1 MYKLLEKSE
10 NKFLLLLIAGLAS
23 IVSYSLQSKEPLAV
37 MGAAIIIAGAALVSG
52 GLLGFLFG
60 IPRTLQ
66 SRQNGGDISDSHKSS
81 NLNDQPSIHEEFD
94 IKPSTIGYEANTNL
108 EQISDW
114 LTKILVG
121 VGLIQISSITTN
133 LEVLA
138 IKLKPTLGNT
148 ESSPSFAIALIIY
161 FSVLGFIVGY
171 LWTRLT
177 LIGQLRRSE
186 QQILVKRIETLENSD
201 QQDAEAVA
209 STMIQLD
216 ELHEPE
222 VSQRTLDKV
231 IGEASAYTKVAIFH
245 QARRARADGWN
256 EGNRALVRRT
266 IRIFRALANTAPKQF
281 HRNYGQLGFA
291 LKDQES
297 PDWME
302 SESAL
307 TKAIKI
313 RGSWQERG
321 WTTYEFNRAICRIH
335 LYGSDENKQKSI
347 IEDLAIA
354 VQSHTLTL
362 EILNQPC
369 NSVLK
374 DWIESHKGYD
384 YLKGHEV

>member
-1 MYKLLEKSE
+1 MNKLLEKSE
-10 NKFLLLLIAGLAS
+10 NKFLLLLLAGLAS
-23 IVSYSLQSKEPLAV
+23 IVFYSIQFEKTILAV
-37 MGAAIIIAGAALVSG
+37 MGAATMIAGAAFVSG

-66 SRQNGGDISDSHKSS
+66 SRQNGGDISDSHKSVDY
-81 NLNDQPSIHEEFD
+81 NEQIHEEYD
-94 IKPSTIGYEANTNL
+94 IKSSAIGYEANTNL

-121 VGLIQISSITTN
+121 VGLTQISSITTN
-133 LEVLA
+133 LEAIA

-148 ESSPSFAIALIIY
+148 ESSPSFAIALTVY

-177 LIGQLRRSE
+177 LIGQLRRAE
-186 QQILVKRIETLENSD
+186 QEILVKRIETLENSD
-201 QQDAEAVA
+201 QKDAEAIA

-245 QARRARADGWN
+245 QARCARADGWN
-256 EGNRALVRRT
+256 KANKALVRRT
-266 IRIFRALANTAPKQF
+266 IRIFRALANSAPKQF

-291 LKDQES
+291 LKDQEN
-297 PDWME
+297 PDWQE
-302 SESAL
+302 AESAL
-307 TKAIKI
+307 TRAINI
-313 RGSWQERG
+313 RGSWQERK

-335 LYGSDENKQKSI
+335 LYGSDENKKKSI

-369 NSVLK
+369 NSLLK
-374 DWIESHKGYD
+374 DWIESHGGYD
-384 YLKGHEV
+384 QLKGHEV